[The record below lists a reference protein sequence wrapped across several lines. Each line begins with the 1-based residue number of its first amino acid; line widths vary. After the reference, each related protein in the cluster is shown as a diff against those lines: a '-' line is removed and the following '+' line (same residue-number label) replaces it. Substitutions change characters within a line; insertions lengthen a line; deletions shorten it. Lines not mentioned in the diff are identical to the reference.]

1 MPKTVFI
8 GSYTE
13 CGYLQPGTVPGAGVS
28 GVEVDDGGRLT
39 QALGSSKGV
48 RNPSFLAVDG
58 GVLFAVEELT
68 DGAVV
73 ALRCEDLSVLSRTA
87 TGGSDPCDVLVCG
100 SLLLASNYSSGT
112 VAVIPAQGVRLGPLL
127 QLAAHPGSGPVPGR
141 QESSHAHQ
149 SRMTAWNTILVADLG
164 ADRVDEY
171 AVVEGDRAAGGNPLV
186 LLASAQLPPGTGP
199 RHMALTG
206 QELLVVGE
214 LDGSLHHFHH
224 SDGGWGWVS
233 AVPVYDPARADL
245 SVTDGLQPSHI
256 QLSDDA
262 ARLFVAVRGRNSIA
276 VLDVSRIAA
285 RQPPVILSEIGC
297 GGDWPRHF
305 LVVEDARKDARAGED
320 ARADAPAAT
329 GHGAARHDGASA
341 GRLYVANL
349 RSNRVSVF
357 ALDHNGLP
365 THDAMQQ
372 FNVNSPTC
380 VIAGPE

>member
-1 MPKTVFI
+1 MRKTVLI

-13 CGYLQPGTVPGAGVS
+13 RDYMQPGTIPGAGVS
-28 GVEVDDGGRLT
+28 IIEIDDDGRLS
-39 QALGSSKGV
+39 QVRGGSHGV
-48 RNPSFLAVDG
+48 SNPSFLAVDG
-58 GVLFAVEELT
+58 GFVYAVEELP

-73 ALRCEDLSVLSRTA
+73 ALRGDDLSVVSRMS
-87 TGGSDPCDVLVCG
+87 TGGSDPCDVLVRG
-100 SLLLASNYSSGT
+100 SMLLAANYSSGT
-112 VAVIPAQGVRLGPLL
+112 VAVIQAKGGRLGPLL
-127 QLAAHPGSGPVPGR
+127 QLATHPGGGPVTGR

-149 SRMTAWNTILVADLG
+149 SKVTGWNTLLVADLG

-171 AVVEGDRAAGGNPLV
+171 AVVDGEGAARADPLA

-199 RHMALTG
+199 RHMALKG
-206 QELLVVGE
+206 HELLVVGE

-224 SDGGWGWVS
+224 SDGGWEWVS
-233 AVPVYDPARADL
+233 SVPVYDPTHADL
-245 SVTDGLQPSHI
+245 SVADGLQPSHI

-276 VLDVSRIAA
+276 VLDVSGIGA
-285 RQPPVILSEIGC
+285 RQPPVILTEVGC

-305 LVVEDARKDARAGED
+305 LVVEDARKDARDDTALHD
-320 ARADAPAAT
+320 
-329 GHGAARHDGASA
+329 AARHDGATST

-357 ALDHNGLP
+357 RLDHNGLP
-365 THDAMQQ
+365 AQEAMQQ
-372 FNVNSPTC
+372 FSIDSPTC